1 MGDCSKAVQATIYWM
16 RREPLSP
23 FIYKYPK
30 VAKPKLRFEEARLIH
45 EHSSWLFSLSFLLAL
60 SFHAQEFSS

>member
-1 MGDCSKAVQATIYWM
+1 VGGCSNAVQATIYLM

-23 FIYKYPK
+23 FIYKYQK
-30 VAKPKLRFEEARLIH
+30 VAKPKLRFEEARLFH

-60 SFHAQEFSS
+60 SFHAQELSA